1 MTENPGWKT
10 TEFWMTAIGGLV
22 AAVIPLLIAYNII
35 DEEQGQLWAGLI
47 LAVSGIVVPIVIG
60 SMVKAYAAGRTTVKV
75 EGIALEREAVA
86 LESLRLEVMESL
98 GD

>member
-1 MTENPGWKT
+1 MSENPGWKT
-10 TEFWMTAIGGLV
+10 TEFWMTAIGG
-22 AAVIPLLIAYNII
+22 LIAYNII